1 MKLELKKV
9 KINLAFSEET
19 IMFRADV
26 YIDGEHIGE
35 AENEG
40 RGGCTWV
47 THLGTEKSKQV
58 LQNAFEHF
66 KTLPPHKFKDG
77 GGREYEIDSSL
88 DGAIDDIIAAIVN
101 EKERKSLERKM
112 AKSMEKG
119 LVYSKGVEGSFNTIT
134 WGKWTM
140 AQLMAHPEGRKR
152 VEEAI
157 AEVTQKGYK
166 VLNNNIPQLTLKP

>member
-9 KINLAFSEET
+9 KINLTFSEET
-19 IMFRADV
+19 IMFKADV

-47 THLGTEKSKQV
+47 THLGTERSKKV
-58 LQNAFEHF
+58 LENAFEHF

-88 DGAIDDIIAAIVN
+88 DGAIDDIIAKISN
-101 EKERKSLERKM
+101 EKEMKSFNKKM
-112 AKSMEKG
+112 EKAMEKG
-119 LVYSKGVEGSFNTIT
+119 LVFNKGVEGSFSTIS
-134 WGKWTM
+134 WGKLTM
-140 AQLMAHPEGRKR
+140 QQILAHPQGRET
-152 VEEAI
+152 VEKKISELKA
-157 AEVTQKGYK
+157 QGYK
-166 VLNNNIPQLTLKP
+166 ILNTNIPQMA

>member
-47 THLGTEKSKQV
+47 SHLGTERSKQV
-58 LQNAFEHF
+58 LDKAFEYF
-66 KTLPPHKFKDG
+66 KSLPPIKFKVGND
-77 GGREYEIDSSL
+77 ELEVDSRL
-88 DGAIDDIIAAIVN
+88 DGAIDDIIAGIVN
-101 EKERKSLERKM
+101 EKEKKSLEKKM

-157 AEVTQKGYK
+157 AEVTGKGYK
-166 VLNNNIPQLTLKP
+166 VLNTNIPQLATKP

>member
-9 KINLAFSEET
+9 KINLTFSEET

-47 THLGTEKSKQV
+47 THLGTERSKQL
-58 LQNAFEHF
+58 LQKAFEHF

-88 DGAIDDIIAAIVN
+88 DGAIDDIISKMVE
-101 EKERKSLERKM
+101 EKERKSLEKKM

-119 LVYSKGVEGSFNTIT
+119 LVYSKGIPGSYVTIT
-134 WGKWTM
+134 WGKLTM
-140 AQLMAHPEGRKR
+140 AQMLARPDGFIKVR
-152 VEEAI
+152 EAI
-157 AEVTQKGYK
+157 EEVEKKGYK
-166 VLNNNIPQLTLKP
+166 VLNTNIPQLVS